1 MGCKGP
7 VSDNPQ
13 WSGPTTAPSAW
24 WPRWKQILVTLV
36 RYGMG
41 YHMVKVVELATNKS
55 PAYPLHTPGYA
66 AHTQGYAPHTQGY
79 AGLSRGPLMPPKAC
93 SLTLNLILPLTAQ
106 YTYLFHVSHAALFVI
121 AQYGMAWVGPCGP
134 RLCASC

>member
-55 PAYPLHTPGYA
+55 PAYPLHTLGM
-66 AHTQGYAPHTQGY
+66 QGSPAV
-79 AGLSRGPLMPPKAC
+79 PLCPPKRA
-93 SLTLNLILPLTAQ
+93 
-106 YTYLFHVSHAALFVI
+106 V
-121 AQYGMAWVGPCGP
+121 
-134 RLCASC
+134 

>member
-41 YHMVKVVELATNKS
+41 YHMVKVVKLATNKS
-55 PAYPLHTPGYA
+55 PAYPPAYPCIPLGMRRICSM
-66 AHTQGYAPHTQGY
+66 GMRY
-79 AGLSRGPLMPPKAC
+79 AGGMQGVCREYR
-93 SLTLNLILPLTAQ
+93 SLP
-106 YTYLFHVSHAALFVI
+106 
-121 AQYGMAWVGPCGP
+121 
-134 RLCASC
+134 

>member
-55 PAYPLHTPGYA
+55 PAYPGVCRALPRSP
-66 AHTQGYAPHTQGY
+66 YAPQSVQFNPERDEPDPTTHRTIY
-79 AGLSRGPLMPPKAC
+79 IPFPRFPCSTVCDCPIWNGLGWTVRPE
-93 SLTLNLILPLTAQ
+93 TLCKLLTA
-106 YTYLFHVSHAALFVI
+106 T
-121 AQYGMAWVGPCGP
+121 
-134 RLCASC
+134 

>member
-55 PAYPLHTPGYA
+55 PAYPLHTPCIPLGMRSIPRGM
-66 AHTQGYAPHTQGY
+66 QGSPTV
-79 AGLSRGPLMPPKAC
+79 PLCPPKRA
-93 SLTLNLILPLTAQ
+93 
-106 YTYLFHVSHAALFVI
+106 V
-121 AQYGMAWVGPCGP
+121 
-134 RLCASC
+134 